1 MSQIEVDKVIPQSG
15 TALQV
20 GESGDTI
27 TIPAGATITNNGTA
41 NGFGSADTE
50 KVKVSANDTTAGFL
64 NGKLVAG
71 TNISLTEGTDGGNET
86 LTAALSGTIAT
97 AQIADLNVTSGKIAN
112 DAVTLAKMA
121 PGTDGNI
128 ISYDASGNPVAVA
141 TGSAGQVL
149 TSAGA
154 GAPPTFSTAA
164 SSDFVKLATTTV
176 SSGVNSISFD
186 GIFSSTYSH
195 YQFIGTGLVHNEA
208 WNSSHNGMRMRVRQS
223 DADKTDSNYMW
234 VMNDAL
240 INHSGGTNHAAE
252 GLYSDS
258 RIQITRHQ
266 TTGNNFQ
273 TSFIVDVHN
282 PLDTAKYKSINWSS
296 SHIYLH
302 DGNSG
307 NRYFHSCPGS
317 AVYRGNTS
325 AYSGVTFFAASGDIT
340 AGSIS
345 VYGTKL

>member
-1 MSQIEVDKVIPQSG
+1 MSQIEVDKIIPQSG
-15 TALQV
+15 TSTQL

-97 AQIADLNVTSGKIAN
+97 AQIAD

-154 GAPPTFSTAA
+154 GAPPTFAAAGGITMADNWRLTTDFTGNAHPISSNLERNDTAP
-164 SSDFVKLATTTV
+164 SLSYFGSQMTE
-176 SSGVNSISFD
+176 SSGVFTFPSTGIYYVTFNASFKLNGDNRVFSAIIEATTNNSSYVTHSEASSF
-186 GIFSSTYSH
+186 IKQTSSTMTYAH
-195 YQFIGTGLVHNEA
+195 IYT
-208 WNSSHNGMRMRVRQS
+208 
-223 DADKTDSNYMW
+223 
-234 VMNDAL
+234 DAL
-240 INHSGGTNHAAE
+240 
-252 GLYSDS
+252 
-258 RIQITRHQ
+258 
-266 TTGNNFQ
+266 F
-273 TSFIVDVHN
+273 
-282 PLDTAKYKSINWSS
+282 
-296 SHIYLH
+296 
-302 DGNSG
+302 
-307 NRYFHSCPGS
+307 
-317 AVYRGNTS
+317 
-325 AYSGVTFFAASGDIT
+325 DIT
-340 AGSIS
+340 DTSNQKVQFRINGDVNTAIETMANTGRDLTAMRFIRL
-345 VYGTKL
+345 GDT

>member
-50 KVKVSANDTTAGFL
+50 KVKVSSNDTTAGFL

-86 LTAALSGTIAT
+86 LTAALTGTIAT
-97 AQIADLNVTSGKIAN
+97 AQIAD

-121 PGTDGNI
+121 PGTDGNV

-154 GAPPTFSTAA
+154 GAPPTFADAGGGAWNLISTTTI
-164 SSDFVKLATTTV
+164 SSDATVTV
-176 SSGVNSISFD
+176 SGMD
-186 GIFSSTYSH
+186 STYKH
-195 YQFIGTGLVHNEA
+195 YVMILTQLHP
-208 WNSSHNGMRMRVRQS
+208 
-223 DADKTDSNYMW
+223 SN
-234 VMNDAL
+234 NDIHLQGRA
-240 INHSGGTNHAAE
+240 IISGSP
-252 GLYSDS
+252 Y
-258 RIQITRHQ
+258 
-266 TTGNNFQ
+266 TTGNYFSIIEHSRTGNAGCEYDNNEGQTYWNF
-273 TSFIVDVHN
+273 T
-282 PLDTAKYKSINWSS
+282 
-296 SHIYLH
+296 H
-302 DGNSG
+302 DGNGMG
-307 NRYFHSCPGS
+307 NANSDSMSMIIDIYNPSDTTFEKFVKTQADYNHSIVNNMS
-317 AVYRGNTS
+317 SRS
-325 AYSGVTFFAASGDIT
+325 YSHNAIH
-340 AGSIS
+340 SIS
-345 VYGTKL
+345 SAITGIQFFPSGGNLDTGTIKLYGVS